1 MKPNL
6 VIIGFEKEFNKKLCI
21 YLADKLDMFFVDVKE
36 LIEYDLVNSKEALL
50 RCGKEYIEKEERK
63 TVRNVSEYENSVVN
77 IPYDIFITNRDF
89 FKAGNIN
96 IFIKPFKAD
105 DIDDIVMQ
113 DRIALLKNDC
123 HIFIENS
130 ENNIEKCYNLIM
142 SKLKGDNRW
151 KLIKSA

>member
-6 VIIGFEKEFNKKLCI
+6 VVVGFEYEFNKKLCI

-63 TVRNVSEYENSVVN
+63 TVRNVSEYENTVVN
-77 IPYDIFITNRDF
+77 IPYDLFVNNRDF
-89 FKAGNIN
+89 FKNNNIN
-96 IFIKPFKAD
+96 LFIKPFKAD
-105 DIDDIVMQ
+105 DIDMIVME

-123 HIFIENS
+123 KIFIENR
-130 ENNIEKCYNLIM
+130 ENSVESCYNKIIT
-142 SKLKGDNRW
+142 KLKGDNR
-151 KLIKSA
+151 

>member
-6 VIIGFEKEFNKKLCI
+6 VVVGFEYEFNKKLCI

-63 TVRNVSEYENSVVN
+63 TVRNVSEYENTVVN
-77 IPYDIFITNRDF
+77 IPYDLFVNNRDF
-89 FKAGNIN
+89 FKNNNIN
-96 IFIKPFKAD
+96 IFIKPFKVD
-105 DIDDIVMQ
+105 DIDMLVME

-123 HIFIENS
+123 KIFIENS
-130 ENNIEKCYNLIM
+130 ENSVESCYNKIIT
-142 SKLKGDNRW
+142 KLKGDNR
-151 KLIKSA
+151 

>member
-6 VIIGFEKEFNKKLCI
+6 VVVGFEYEFNKKLCI

-63 TVRNVSEYENSVVN
+63 TVRNVSEYENTVVN
-77 IPYDIFITNRDF
+77 IPYDLFVNNRDF
-89 FKAGNIN
+89 FKNNNIN

-105 DIDDIVMQ
+105 DIDMLVME

-123 HIFIENS
+123 KIFIENR
-130 ENNIEKCYNLIM
+130 ENSVENCYNKIIT
-142 SKLKGDNRW
+142 KLKGDNR
-151 KLIKSA
+151 

>member
-6 VIIGFEKEFNKKLCI
+6 VVVGFEYEFNKKLCI

-63 TVRNVSEYENSVVN
+63 TVRNVSEYENTVVN
-77 IPYDIFITNRDF
+77 IPYDLFVNNRDF
-89 FKAGNIN
+89 FKNNNIN
-96 IFIKPFKAD
+96 IFIKPFKVD
-105 DIDDIVMQ
+105 DIDMLVME

-123 HIFIENS
+123 KIFIENR
-130 ENNIEKCYNLIM
+130 ENSVESCYNKIIT
-142 SKLKGDNRW
+142 KLKGDNR
-151 KLIKSA
+151 

>member
-6 VIIGFEKEFNKKLCI
+6 VVVGFEYEFNKKLCI

-63 TVRNVSEYENSVVN
+63 TVRNVSEYENTVVN
-77 IPYDIFITNRDF
+77 IPYDLFVNNRDF
-89 FKAGNIN
+89 FKNNNIN

-105 DIDDIVMQ
+105 DIDMIVME

-123 HIFIENS
+123 KIFIENR
-130 ENNIEKCYNLIM
+130 ENSVESCYNKIIT
-142 SKLKGDNRW
+142 KLKGDNR
-151 KLIKSA
+151 

>member
-6 VIIGFEKEFNKKLCI
+6 VVVGFEYEFNKKLCI

-63 TVRNVSEYENSVVN
+63 TVRNVSEYENTVVN
-77 IPYDIFITNRDF
+77 IPYDLFVNNRDF
-89 FKAGNIN
+89 FKNNNIN
-96 IFIKPFKAD
+96 IFIKPFKVD
-105 DIDDIVMQ
+105 DIDMLVME

-123 HIFIENS
+123 KIFIENR
-130 ENNIEKCYNLIM
+130 ENSVENCYNKIIT
-142 SKLKGDNRW
+142 KLKGDNRW
-151 KLIKSA
+151 K

>member
-6 VIIGFEKEFNKKLCI
+6 VVVGFENEFNKKLCI

-63 TVRNVSEYENSVVN
+63 TVRNVSEYENTVVN
-77 IPYDIFITNRDF
+77 IPYDLFVNNRDF
-89 FKAGNIN
+89 FKNNNIN
-96 IFIKPFKAD
+96 IFIKPFKVD
-105 DIDDIVMQ
+105 NIDMLVME

-123 HIFIENS
+123 KIFIENR
-130 ENNIEKCYNLIM
+130 ENSVESCYNKIIT
-142 SKLKGDNRW
+142 KLKGDNR
-151 KLIKSA
+151 

>member
-6 VIIGFEKEFNKKLCI
+6 VVVGFEYEFNKKLCI

-63 TVRNVSEYENSVVN
+63 TVRNVSEYENTVVN
-77 IPYDIFITNRDF
+77 IPYDLFVNNRDF
-89 FKAGNIN
+89 FKNNNIN

-105 DIDDIVMQ
+105 DIDMLVME
-113 DRIALLKNDC
+113 DRIALLKNDYK
-123 HIFIENS
+123 IFIENS
-130 ENNIEKCYNLIM
+130 ENSVESCYNKIIT
-142 SKLKGDNRW
+142 KLKGDNR
-151 KLIKSA
+151 

>member
-6 VIIGFEKEFNKKLCI
+6 VVVGFEYEFNKKLCI

-63 TVRNVSEYENSVVN
+63 TVRNVSEYENTVVN
-77 IPYDIFITNRDF
+77 IPYDLFVNNRDF
-89 FKAGNIN
+89 FKNNNIN
-96 IFIKPFKAD
+96 IFIKPFKVD
-105 DIDDIVMQ
+105 DIDMLVME

-123 HIFIENS
+123 KIFIENR
-130 ENNIEKCYNLIM
+130 ENSVENCYNKIIT
-142 SKLKGDNRW
+142 KLKGDNR
-151 KLIKSA
+151 

>member
-6 VIIGFEKEFNKKLCI
+6 VIIGFEKDFNKNLCI

-36 LIEYDLVNSKEALL
+36 LIEYDIVNSKEALL

-77 IPYDIFITNRDF
+77 IPYDIFVNNKDY
-89 FKAGNIN
+89 FKNNNIN
-96 IFIKPFKAD
+96 IFIKPYKAEIVD
-105 DIDDIVMQ
+105 DVVME
-113 DRIALLKNDC
+113 DRISLLKNVC

-130 ENNIEKCYNLIM
+130 ENNIQDCFNKIIA
-142 SKLKGDNRW
+142 KLKEIYR
-151 KLIKSA
+151 